1 MPGDG
6 DGMTVNRTPL
16 LCARFAV
23 ITVTGP
29 VLAPVGTCAVI
40 DVSVQL
46 LIGAK
51 GTPRNLTE
59 PRAVPKYAPLIVT
72 EPPA

>member
-51 GTPRNLTE
+51 GTPRNL
-59 PRAVPKYAPLIVT
+59 
-72 EPPA
+72 